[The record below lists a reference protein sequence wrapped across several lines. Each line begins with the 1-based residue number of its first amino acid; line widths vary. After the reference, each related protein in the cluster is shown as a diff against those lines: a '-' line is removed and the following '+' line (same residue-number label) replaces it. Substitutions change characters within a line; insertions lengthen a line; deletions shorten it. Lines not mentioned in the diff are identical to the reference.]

1 MKHTDTIALQGSIA
15 DMRQRIAAEQAAMHK
30 VRLGVARWR
39 NTPAPQDADAP
50 PSPASQTHWHA
61 EAQCQFMCWLEL
73 GGFAHADAAADN
85 VSAPPWPIRRPTAA
99 PTPATTQQRRRPGKQ
114 ALCPRT
120 VTAAPPERATI
131 GPAMPCPRMPVLP
144 ARPDHALHDASPP
157 GTDDAQK
164 GTAALRRRSQAPS
177 GLQ

>member
-1 MKHTDTIALQGSIA
+1 MKHTDTIDLQGSIA

-85 VSAPPWPIRRPTAA
+85 VSAPAMADTPSDISASSANSGSNTAA
-99 PTPATTQQRRRPGKQ
+99 
-114 ALCPRT
+114 
-120 VTAAPPERATI
+120 APHP
-131 GPAMPCPRMPVLP
+131 LP
-144 ARPDHALHDASPP
+144 AHCN
-157 GTDDAQK
+157 GC
-164 GTAALRRRSQAPS
+164 TA
-177 GLQ
+177 

>member
-50 PSPASQTHWHA
+50 PAPASQTRWHA
-61 EAQCQFMCWLEL
+61 EAQCHFMCWLEL

-85 VSAPPWPIRRPTAA
+85 VSAPAMTDMPPDSSANSGNNTAA
-99 PTPATTQQRRRPGKQ
+99 APAP
-114 ALCPRT
+114 
-120 VTAAPPERATI
+120 
-131 GPAMPCPRMPVLP
+131 LP
-144 ARPDHALHDASPP
+144 AHCN
-157 GTDDAQK
+157 GC
-164 GTAALRRRSQAPS
+164 AA
-177 GLQ
+177 